1 MDRIGKVDGRR
12 ARRQVLHVPLGG
24 EAEYSIRKEVEIGL
38 EEVHELP
45 VVAHVLL
52 PLEDLAEPGEFLLL
66 AGHRDAGAGFLVFPV
81 GRNTVFS
88 GPVHFPGPDLNLER
102 RSVRSDQ
109 GRVEGLVHIG
119 FGHGDIV
126 LETARNG
133 GIHFMDDAQ
142 RRVAVLYVFDDYS
155 YFHTA
160 IDILNNKKNNL
171 KFYIFSDD
179 IEGCKNEFRD
189 IDCIFV
195 DCNYGKNS
203 YLDMYLM
210 SLCRNVIISNSTFSW
225 WAAYLNKHLDK
236 IVIAPM
242 QWTKNTK
249 IMTNSFSPDNWIY
262 IN

>member
-1 MDRIGKVDGRR
+1 MIEEKILATPNSVAVHVRR
-12 ARRQVLHVPLGG
+12 GDYLSP
-24 EAEYSIRKEVEIGL
+24 EYSNWNI
-38 EEVHELP
+38 
-45 VVAHVLL
+45 
-52 PLEDLAEPGEFLLL
+52 
-66 AGHRDAGAGFLVFPV
+66 
-81 GRNTVFS
+81 
-88 GPVHFPGPDLNLER
+88 
-102 RSVRSDQ
+102 
-109 GRVEGLVHIG
+109 
-119 FGHGDIV
+119 
-126 LETARNG
+126 
-133 GIHFMDDAQ
+133 
-142 RRVAVLYVFDDYS
+142 FDDYS